1 MFWKIYGSPARR
13 LGKSGDHYLIYKSY
27 NFLLI
32 EMKIVIFGNMGYVG
46 PCLVERLRE
55 TYPTAT
61 LIGYDVG
68 FFASYLTNVDY
79 LPERKLDYQYFGDV
93 RNVPDSFLEG
103 ADVVINLAAISND
116 PMGTKFE
123 EVTLDVN
130 YRSGIKLAKRAKAL
144 GVKSFIFASSCSM
157 YGAAGDSAK
166 TEDSTLNPLTAYA
179 RSKAFTEQDLRP
191 LADDTFTVTCLR
203 FATACGMSPR
213 LRLDLVV
220 NDFVACALTSKHITI
235 LSDGTPWR
243 PLINVKDMAIAFE
256 WAISRPTSLG
266 SFLAVNTGSEAW
278 NYQIK
283 DLAEAIAS
291 VVPGVK
297 VSINSEAPP
306 DKRSYRVNFDFY
318 KKIAPDHQP
327 RHNLATTILELKN
340 GLEAMNFSDADFRD
354 SKFIRLKI
362 LTHLQRSAHLGEDL
376 KWNN

>member
-1 MFWKIYGSPARR
+1 
-13 LGKSGDHYLIYKSY
+13 
-27 NFLLI
+27 
-32 EMKIVIFGNMGYVG
+32 MKIVIFGNMGYVG
-46 PCLVERLRE
+46 PGVVERLRQ

-61 LIGYDVG
+61 LIGYDIG
-68 FFASYLTNVDY
+68 FFASCLTNVDY
-79 LPERKLDYQYFGDV
+79 LPERKLDCQYFGDV
-93 RNVPDSFLEG
+93 RNVPDSILEG

-116 PMGTKFE
+116 PMGNKFE

-130 YRSGIKLAKRAKAL
+130 HKSGIKLARRAKEL
-144 GVKSFIFASSCSM
+144 GVKSFVFASSCSM
-157 YGAAGDSAK
+157 YGAASDSAK

-179 RSKAFTEQDLRP
+179 RSKVFTEQDLKP
-191 LADDTFTVTCLR
+191 LADDSFTVTCLR

-278 NYQIK
+278 NYQVK
-283 DLAEAIAS
+283 DLAEAVAS
-291 VVPGVK
+291 VIPGVR
-297 VSINSEAPP
+297 VSINTEAPP
-306 DKRSYRVNFDFY
+306 DKRSYRVNFDLY

-327 RHNLATTILELKN
+327 RHDLATTILELKN
-340 GLEAMNFSDADFRD
+340 GLEAMKFSDADFRD
-354 SKFIRLKI
+354 SKLIRLKV
-362 LTHLQRSAHLGEDL
+362 LTHLQSATHLGEDL
-376 KWNN
+376 KWQSH